1 VATQRVA
8 ADSPDPGRVNA
19 TSVPTLDELIAH
31 PERVKG
37 LPMPVLAGL
46 QLQLSAVQAAIAAEI
61 LSTPIRP
68 ARVDP
73 SPDRTRAAEGTE
85 TEEWIGGKAA
95 TVRFALPRAW
105 LQRHSAQLQRAG
117 IARRFGHRTVVYE
130 AHRLDRFL
138 TKTAR
143 YQVPGLSENQALPEE
158 REVRRRP

>member
-1 VATQRVA
+1 MSA
-8 ADSPDPGRVNA
+8 P
-19 TSVPTLDELIAH
+19 SVPTLDELIAH

-37 LPMPVLAGL
+37 LPMPILAGL
-46 QLQLSAVQAAIAAEI
+46 QLQLSAVQAAIAAEV
-61 LSTPIRP
+61 LSSPIRP

-73 SPDRTRAAEGTE
+73 SPDRTRGAEGPE

-95 TVRFALPRAW
+95 TERFALPRAW
-105 LQRHSAQLQRAG
+105 LQRHSVQLQRAG

-143 YQVPGLSENQALPEE
+143 YQVPGLSEKQALTGE
-158 REVRRRP
+158 REERRRP